1 MLAAADD
8 RRLTAVVLSLLTA
21 VEQVSEAFRRTSTC
35 ETVNSQNAFGD
46 EQLNVD
52 ILSNTLIFEH
62 LASTKLVATAS
73 SEETPQ
79 ETPLGGEGFSV
90 AFDPLDGS
98 SIVASNFTVGTIA
111 GVWAGDKLVGQK
123 SRNLKAV
130 VGVWRLAHPFSI
142 PDASSLFASPLFV
155 SYRVGGFDVLDSLPP
170 TVYAASS
177 SSGSLRA
184 SYKRVVGV

>member
-1 MLAAADD
+1 MLRTVALGAAALALGLAAFRSVSSVIGSQGGRHREADKSKEADKSEAIRLLAAADD

-21 VEQVSEAFRRTSTC
+21 VEQISEAFRRTSTC

-130 VGVWRLAHPFSI
+130 VGR
-142 PDASSLFASPLFV
+142 
-155 SYRVGGFDVLDSLPP
+155 
-170 TVYAASS
+170 
-177 SSGSLRA
+177 
-184 SYKRVVGV
+184 